1 MKIGIIGANPLG
13 VAFSLICE
21 NVGYDVIIYDEDED
35 VIFNLNQDIYN
46 TTEPLI
52 QKMLFE
58 SYDFSGTTNVI
69 DLIEKCDI
77 IFTFADTEPTLDG
90 GNDTKKVFE
99 ISNHFFTASQLDKPI
114 HNKKFVI
121 GSTMNPGETEQI
133 QEKLHMFNIQVGY
146 CPTMSS
152 EGNIVNGYHNSD
164 IVIIGTEHQELSNQ
178 LIHIFS
184 KIQPNGVNMHTMSS
198 RAAEIVKLSINS
210 FISMKISF
218 ANTLGDLLLKSN
230 LKEETNTILH
240 SIGSDSRIGSKS
252 FKYGFGYGGLN
263 LPRDMKTLSE
273 YYKNY
278 NIDTTLISSVK
289 DSNENHSKFL
299 KDYYISQN
307 PNKSIPFVMECI
319 SFKKGTNNLINSQQW
334 NLCLELLKEGYYV
347 NVIDGNQIGQQ
358 LHELSLFYNNRLKF
372 YKSGTQ
378 PDGYQIKL

>member
-1 MKIGIIGANPLG
+1 
-13 VAFSLICE
+13 
-21 NVGYDVIIYDEDED
+21 
-35 VIFNLNQDIYN
+35 
-46 TTEPLI
+46 
-52 QKMLFE
+52 
-58 SYDFSGTTNVI
+58 
-69 DLIEKCDI
+69 
-77 IFTFADTEPTLDG
+77 
-90 GNDTKKVFE
+90 
-99 ISNHFFTASQLDKPI
+99 
-114 HNKKFVI
+114 
-121 GSTMNPGETEQI
+121 
-133 QEKLHMFNIQVGY
+133 
-146 CPTMSS
+146 
-152 EGNIVNGYHNSD
+152 
-164 IVIIGTEHQELSNQ
+164 
-178 LIHIFS
+178 
-184 KIQPNGVNMHTMSS
+184 MHTMSS

-230 LKEETNTILH
+230 LKEETNAILH

-278 NIDTTLISSVK
+278 DIDTTLISSVK

-319 SFKKGTNNLINSQQW
+319 SFKKGTNNLINSQQL

-347 NVIDGNQIGQQ
+347 NVIDDNQIGQQ